1 LHTRIAVVPYRTL
14 TISVVLD
21 VVQEM
26 AGLPAFEPRTA
37 RASTAHDVVSRRV
50 NGYSHDVVSSDPP
63 LEGNM
68 RIAVDPPLEGNSL
81 APLIK
86 AIADAAIA
94 DAAIA
99 DGAGDRFDLTNTIV
113 AEIIRTNF
121 SVAFSQVHHTLY
133 ALSNP
138 HSKKTI
144 PFTHPMLTYIPIPFT
159 HPMLTYIP
167 MHTHYIRSSS
177 SLSFSQYA
185 RARCTDDNFENAK
198 SAAVRTP
205 THYTHTHTLS
215 HEHTQDAH
223 THTLSLS

>member
-1 LHTRIAVVPYRTL
+1 LHTSIAVVPYRTIAVVPYRPL

-144 PFTHPMLTYIPIPFT
+144 PFTHPMLTYIP
-159 HPMLTYIP
+159 

-198 SAAVRTP
+198 SAAVRAP
-205 THYTHTHTLS
+205 IHAHTHTHTLS
-215 HEHTQDAH
+215 
-223 THTLSLS
+223 